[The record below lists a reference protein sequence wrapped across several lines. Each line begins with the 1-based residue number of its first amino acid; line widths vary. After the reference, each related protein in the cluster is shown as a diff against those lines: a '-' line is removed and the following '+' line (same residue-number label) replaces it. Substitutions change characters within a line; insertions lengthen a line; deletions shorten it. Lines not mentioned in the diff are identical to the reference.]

1 MRIGKVGTFNHRRS
15 AAGFERLAGLL
26 RGAPGWAGGPGWLV
40 GSYDAGGGWADAVLA
55 APCGVAFFLFRGGA
69 GQALP
74 QPARLSALRGRLQ
87 ERLRA
92 ALGGAEVPLRA
103 VVVVPAAAAEASGGA
118 CAAADGCD
126 VVADEG
132 LSAWLRARLAAAPVL
147 SAERLDALFRGLG
160 LDVLLSRADEDERLR
175 AASRQD
181 EAPAAL
187 FAEILA
193 ALPPAD
199 APAAAF
205 RAAYATLSAVL
216 RRAVGAQLEGNRLAF
231 AGLFPKI
238 DYLVKERRVDGELA
252 RAIHDAR
259 HRLRHLDELSEE
271 DVRRFFPCDLSAV
284 CRFIAVLPPEPVAL
298 PAALRQRFSAAPA
311 PRAARHLAADCVRM
325 ALERWDDACLY
336 GRAADGRPLK
346 VCYDLRDEYH
356 AGDWTYLRGLLADGM
371 QLNLVRPRE
380 ADGVLFPELII
391 VEPDNLVSVSAV
403 AACFES
409 YAESPVVDVLNRLR
423 PAPLSAAILLGN
435 LAGQLIDGEVR
446 AAERGED
453 LPLEEC
459 YARSVRT
466 FFARN
471 ALQLAA
477 CPDLGPDFHREGLR
491 QLEHIRR
498 AVREDLP
505 RFVSAFA
512 PAQVVTEP
520 SFFSEMLGLQGRM
533 DFLQLDYGILVEQ
546 KSGKGAYAP
555 GASADDPPRHQERH
569 YVQLLLYMALLHYNY
584 HLPYARIY
592 PFLFY
597 SKYGRGLLSLGPAPE
612 LLFRAFR
619 VRNGIAAR
627 QRAYAEGGL
636 RGLAGLTPERLNE
649 KGLRGP
655 LWERYV
661 RPQLDQLLRPVR
673 EASDLERAYYFR
685 FLTFLEK
692 EQLLAKVGSKT
703 KEDAGLAALWNEN
716 LEDKERAGNIY
727 AGLTL
732 ERLEPGED
740 GGIAGLELRFAAG
753 TESDACNFRP
763 GDIVVCYPYAPPA
776 PPDVRRG
783 PVMRA
788 VLEGFGDG
796 TVRLRLRFEQT
807 NARLFRRGEEERWA
821 VEHDFMDASFGSL
834 YRGLHTFLQ
843 APRRRR
849 DLLLGRRRPALRPAR
864 PLRGSYGG
872 GEFDQ
877 LVRRA
882 DRAADFFLIVGP
894 PGTGK
899 TSFGLMNVL
908 REELLHPG
916 TSVLLMAYTNRAV
929 DEICAKLAGDG
940 GAAAVDFLRLGS
952 ELSCAEPFRPALLER
967 RAAGCAD
974 LRQVRALI
982 ASTRVFVG
990 TTTALNAHP
999 ELFALKRFDL
1009 AIVDEASQILEPHL
1023 AGLLGACHDGQE
1035 AIARFVLIGDHKQLP
1050 AVVQQSAADA
1060 RVADPQLL
1068 SIGLADC
1075 RQSLFE
1081 RLLAHYGQDPAVA
1094 YMLTRQGRMHRDI
1107 AQFPSRAFYGGALRV
1122 ASPGRQ
1128 ERPLPAAG
1136 DGRSGIEDL
1145 LSTRRVAFLDA
1156 PLPAVAPSDKVNPVE
1171 ARMIAA
1177 VVAAAERMAGPRFD
1191 ADRSVGVIV
1200 PYRNQIAAVRA
1211 ALREE
1216 GVAAAADISID
1227 TVERY
1232 QGSQRDVIVYG
1243 FTVQRR
1249 YQLDFLSANVFSEG
1263 GVLIDR
1269 KLNVALTRA
1278 REHLVLVGNARLL
1291 GANAVFARLTDYLRR
1306 RGCFF
1311 SIPPADFVSGRFAVP
1326 PLARPSAGGPA

>member
-1 MRIGKVGTFNHRRS
+1 MRIGKTGTFNHRRAS
-15 AAGFERLAGLL
+15 AGFDRLAALL
-26 RGAPGWAGGPGWLV
+26 RGRADRAAGPGWLV
-40 GSYDAGGGWADAVLA
+40 GSYDAGGDWADALFA
-55 APCGVAFFLFRGGA
+55 DPRGVAFFLFRDETGPVLPPLVRLA
-69 GQALP
+69 GLRQ
-74 QPARLSALRGRLQ
+74 RLRGRLM
-87 ERLRA
+87 A
-92 ALGGAEVPLRA
+92 APGGGDVPLRA
-103 VVVVPAAAAEASGGA
+103 VVVVPSPGAPAAGGE
-118 CAAADGCD
+118 DDMPDWCD
-126 VVADEG
+126 VVAYAG
-132 LSAWLRARLAAAPVL
+132 LPAWLQARA
-147 SAERLDALFRGLG
+147 SALPALEPAQLDALFRGLG

-175 AASRQD
+175 AAGHQD
-181 EAPAAL
+181 EAPAAF
-187 FAEILA
+187 FAELLD
-193 ALPPAD
+193 ALPPAGA
-199 APAAAF
+199 APAAF
-205 RAAYATLSAVL
+205 RTAYAALSAVL

-238 DYLVKERRVDGELA
+238 DYLVKERRMDDGLA

-259 HRLRHLDELSEE
+259 HRLRHLDELS
-271 DVRRFFPCDLSAV
+271 DAHLRRCFSHDLAAV
-284 CRFIAVLPPEPVAL
+284 CRFVAAL
-298 PAALRQRFSAAPA
+298 SDAPAAMPAALRRRFSVAPL
-311 PRAARHLAADCVRM
+311 PRPARRLAADCVRM
-325 ALERWDDACLY
+325 AVERWDDTYLY
-336 GRAADGRPLK
+336 GRAADGQSLK

-380 ADGVLFPELII
+380 EGGVLFPELVI
-391 VEPDNLVSVSAV
+391 VDPDNLISVSAV

-409 YAESPVVDVLNRLR
+409 YAESPVVDVLNKLR
-423 PAPLSAAILLGN
+423 PAPLSAAVLLGN
-435 LAGQLIDGEVR
+435 LAGQLIDEEVR
-446 AAERGED
+446 AAERGD
-453 LPLEEC
+453 ALPLQEC
-459 YARSVRT
+459 YARSVRS

-477 CPDLGPDFHREGLR
+477 CPDLGPDFHREALR

-498 AVREDLP
+498 VVREDLP
-505 RFVSAFA
+505 RFVTPFS

-555 GASADDPPRHQERH
+555 GASSGEPPRHQERH

-636 RGLAGLTPERLNE
+636 RGLAELTPERLNG

-673 EASDLERAYYFR
+673 DASDLERAYYFR

-849 DLLLGRRRPALRPAR
+849 DLLLTLRRPALRPAQ
-864 PLRGSYGG
+864 PLRGNYGG
-872 GEFDQ
+872 GEFDR
-877 LVRRA
+877 LVSRA
-882 DRAADFFLIVGP
+882 GRAADFFLIVGP

-908 REELLHPG
+908 REELLRPG

-940 GAAAVDFLRLGS
+940 GADAVDFLRLGS
-952 ELSCAEPFRPALLER
+952 ELSCAGPFRPYLLER
-967 RAAGCAD
+967 RVAGCTD
-974 LRQVRALI
+974 LRHVRDVI
-982 ASTRVFVG
+982 ASVRVFVG

-1023 AGLLGACHDGQE
+1023 AGLLGACHDGRE

-1060 RVADPQLL
+1060 RVTDPQLL

-1081 RLLAHYGQDPAVA
+1081 RLLARYGQDPSVA
-1094 YMLTRQGRMHRDI
+1094 YMLTRQGRMHSDI

-1136 DGRSGIEDL
+1136 GGRSGIEDL
-1145 LSTRRVAFLDA
+1145 LSTRRVVFLDA
-1156 PLPAVAPSDKVNPVE
+1156 PPPVAAPSDKVNPVE

-1177 VVAAAERMAGPRFD
+1177 VVAVAERMAGPRFD

-1326 PLARPSAGGPA
+1326 PLACPPAGGPA